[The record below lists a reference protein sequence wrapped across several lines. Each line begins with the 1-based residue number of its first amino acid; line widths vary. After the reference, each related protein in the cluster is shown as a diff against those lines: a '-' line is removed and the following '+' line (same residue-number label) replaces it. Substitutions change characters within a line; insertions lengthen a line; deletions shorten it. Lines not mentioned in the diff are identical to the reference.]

1 MSECFATNAPD
12 QPQWTLNSCFGV
24 FRTVWMYLGP
34 FRCLTKL
41 GAKWAEMEQL
51 MQTFMPRSRAGI
63 FCNERSRFTPLEPE
77 LMFWCVLYSL
87 GAFGTVSLPYQTW
100 CKKGR
105 NCAIDAKVRATKFCL
120 IFSQRN
126 RPKYIQTVRNTP

>member
-41 GAKWAEMEQL
+41 GAKRAELVQL
-51 MQTFMPRSRAGI
+51 FVPRSRIG
-63 FCNERSRFTPLEPE
+63 
-77 LMFWCVLYSL
+77 
-87 GAFGTVSLPYQTW
+87 
-100 CKKGR
+100 
-105 NCAIDAKVRATKFCL
+105 
-120 IFSQRN
+120 IFSQRKH
-126 RPKYIQTVRNTP
+126 PIDPMGPQTHVLVCFVPFGCIWYRLVTLQNSV